1 MRPAR
6 LIALLCAI
14 LLCISGCLPQGSR
27 AELAHEAADYLQ
39 KGEKARALEVLAQA
53 QQAGGPGPT
62 GDALCARW
70 WDALTDIDGI
80 PAEPLTEDECR
91 GLSALAYLM
100 SFADCALSPR
110 ELSKDNLLSPLVIY
124 YGMSMS
130 MPLYA
135 RPGWDALPFYEAYP
149 PDVINIGQAY
159 CSMSAK
165 KANAFINQTMGLG
178 IPDLNEEGEF
188 CGGAVVCR
196 DGDYLIHE
204 QDILLP
210 DLLVH
215 AYRYL
220 GDGLFDVTFDADDY
234 GTPDPEESHTGIV
247 PGSMR
252 LIVRRSDS
260 AWGFTAVAKLSGLY
274 GEALP
279 GEIRAIED
287 MARIENRSLKD

>member
-6 LIALLCAI
+6 LIAVLCTV
-14 LLCISGCLPQGSR
+14 LLCISGCLSQGSR
-27 AELAHEAADYLQ
+27 AELAHEAAYLK
-39 KGEKARALEVLAQA
+39 KGEKALALEALAQA
-53 QQAGGPGPT
+53 QQAEGPGPT
-62 GDALCARW
+62 GDVLRARW
-70 WDALTDIDGI
+70 WDTLVDLGGI
-80 PAEPLTEDECR
+80 SAEQLTEDECR

-100 SFADCALSPR
+100 SFADCAFSPR

-149 PDVINIGQAY
+149 PDVINTEQAY
-159 CSMSAK
+159 CAMSAK
-165 KANAFINQTMGLG
+165 KADTFIRQAMGLG
-178 IPDLNEEGEF
+178 IPNLNDEGEF
-188 CGGAVVCR
+188 CGGAVVCQ

-210 DLLVH
+210 DLLVS

-220 GDGLFDVTFDADDY
+220 GDGLFDVTFDGDDY
-234 GTPDPEESHTGIV
+234 GTPDPEESHIGIV
-247 PGSMR
+247 PDSMR

-260 AWGFTAVAKLSGLY
+260 AWSFTVVAKLSGLY

-287 MARIENRSLKD
+287 MVRIENRSLKD